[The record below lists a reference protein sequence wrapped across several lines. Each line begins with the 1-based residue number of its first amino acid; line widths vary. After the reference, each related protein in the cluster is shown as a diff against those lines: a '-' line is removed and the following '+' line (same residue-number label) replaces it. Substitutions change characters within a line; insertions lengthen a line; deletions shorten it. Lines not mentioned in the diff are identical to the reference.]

1 MDTPFLFE
9 TIRQG
14 TERLLKKLALCALCA
29 SLGGAEPPPMKWEGW
44 NPEVFAR
51 ARREKRYVLLELE
64 AVWCHWCHVMEE
76 TTYKDPEVLQKLDE
90 HYITVKV
97 DQDSRP
103 DLSSR
108 YEEYGWPAT
117 VIFAPD
123 GTEIV
128 CLTGYQAPKRMASI
142 LQGVVD
148 DPSPIA
154 KVVPLPPA
162 PAGPM
167 SETVRAEAE
176 KRHFEHYDF
185 KAGGYSFFHKFLNW
199 DSCEYS
205 LRRAQEG
212 DPKSA
217 KMVRMTLDGQL
228 HLVDPV
234 WGGVYQYSTD
244 NDWVHPHFEKIMEHQ
259 ANNLRIFTL
268 AALYFKEPRY
278 QKAADAIADY
288 LLTFLRSPEGAFY
301 TSQDADLV
309 KGQHS
314 AEYFA
319 LNDQGRRAQ
328 GIPTIDKH
336 SYTRENAWA
345 AEALLMYGQA
355 FHKPRALEAA
365 RTACEWIVR
374 ERALANGGYRHD
386 GKDAAG
392 PFLGD
397 TLAAGRA
404 FLAMYQLT
412 GEKVWMDRAEQAA
425 DFMAA
430 NFVAPGRAGLATA
443 VLSGPLDRLTYLRDE
458 NVLAAR
464 FSNLLW
470 HYTEKESQKRLRDQ
484 ALSYLALPEVALEFN
499 TGGVLLADL
508 ESRRDPIHFTLGG
521 AGAEQLSAGLGEFPN
536 YYRMTTRAQVPAGVL
551 VCDDS
556 GVCSRPF
563 QDVSALSQY
572 LAKLLRKAA
581 R

>member
-1 MDTPFLFE
+1 MSTPSLGDTL
-9 TIRQG
+9 RQG
-14 TERLLKKLALCALCA
+14 AETLLKGFAAAVLFA
-29 SLGGAEPPPMKWEGW
+29 SLAVAEPSLIRWESW
-44 NPEVFAR
+44 NPELFQR
-51 ARREKRYVLLELE
+51 ARREKRYVLLEME

-76 TTYKDPEVLQKLDE
+76 TTYKDPEVLGKLQD
-90 HYITVKV
+90 HYIAVKV

-117 VIFAPD
+117 IIFGPE
-123 GTEIV
+123 GNEIV
-128 CLTGYQAPKRMASI
+128 CLTGYVPPRRMAAI

-154 KVVPLPPA
+154 KVAPLPPPA
-162 PAGPM
+162 AGPM
-167 SETVRAEAE
+167 SEELRAQAEA
-176 KRHFEHYDF
+176 RHFEHFDF
-185 KAGGYSFFHKFLNW
+185 KQGGYSYSHKFLNW

-205 LRRAQEG
+205 LRRALDG
-212 DPKSA
+212 DAKSA
-217 KMVRMTLDGQL
+217 RMARMTLEGQL

-259 ANNLRIFTL
+259 ANNLRIFSL

-278 QKAADAIADY
+278 ERAAAAIADY
-288 LLTFLRSPEGAFY
+288 LLNFLRSPEGAFY

-309 KGQHS
+309 KGEHS

-319 LNDQGRRAQ
+319 LDDKGRR
-328 GIPTIDKH
+328 GRGMPNIDKH

-345 AEALLMYGQA
+345 AEALLLYGQA
-355 FHKPRALEAA
+355 FQQTRPVAAAEVALD
-365 RTACEWIVR
+365 WIVR
-374 ERALANGGYRHD
+374 ERSLGNGGYRHD
-386 GKDAAG
+386 AKDVAG

-404 FLAMYQLT
+404 FLAMYQMT
-412 GEKVWMDRAEQAA
+412 GERKWLELAQQAA
-425 DFMAA
+425 DFIGSH
-430 NFVAPGRAGLATA
+430 FVVPERAGLATA
-443 VLSGPLDRLTYLRDE
+443 VLSSPIDRLTYLRDE
-458 NVLAAR
+458 NILAAR
-464 FSNLLW
+464 FGNLLW
-470 HYTEKESQKRLRDQ
+470 HVTERQTDKKLRDQ

-521 AGAEQLSAGLGEFPN
+521 TQARQLAPELAKYPN
-536 YYRMTTRAQVPAGVL
+536 FYRMITAARAPAGVL
-551 VCDDS
+551 VCDER
-556 GVCSRPF
+556 GVCSVPF
-563 QDVSALSQY
+563 KDASTLTQY
-572 LAKLLRKAA
+572 LSKLLRTAA

>member
-1 MDTPFLFE
+1 MNTPSLGD

-14 TERLLKKLALCALCA
+14 AETLLKGFAGLTLFA
-29 SLGGAEPPPMKWEGW
+29 SLVGAEPAPVKWEGW
-44 NPEVFAR
+44 NPELFQR
-51 ARREKRYVLLELE
+51 ARREKRYVLLEME

-76 TTYKDPEVLQKLDE
+76 TTYKDPEVLGKLQE

-103 DLSSR
+103 DLASR

-117 VIFAPD
+117 IIFAPE
-123 GTEIV
+123 GNEIV
-128 CLTGYQAPKRMASI
+128 CLTGYIPPKRMASI

-154 KVVPLPPA
+154 KTVPLPPA
-162 PAGPM
+162 AAGPM
-167 SETVRAEAE
+167 SEELRAQAEA
-176 KRHFEHYDF
+176 RHFEHYDF
-185 KAGGYSFFHKFLNW
+185 KEGGYSFFHKFLNW

-205 LRRAQEG
+205 LRRALEG
-212 DPKSA
+212 DAKSA
-217 KMVRMTLDGQL
+217 LMARKTLEGQL

-278 QKAADAIADY
+278 QRAADSIAGY

-309 KGQHS
+309 KGVHS
-314 AEYFA
+314 AEYFG
-319 LNDQGRRAQ
+319 LDDRGRRAL
-328 GIPTIDKH
+328 GMPTIDRH
-336 SYTRENAWA
+336 NYTRENGWA
-345 AEALLMYGQA
+345 AEALLIYGQA
-355 FHKPRALEAA
+355 FHREEAIKA
-365 RTACEWIVR
+365 GREAIEWIVR
-374 ERALANGGYRHD
+374 ERRSGEGGYRHD
-386 GKDAAG
+386 ARDEAG

-404 FLAMYQLT
+404 FLAMYQMT
-412 GEKVWMDRAEQAA
+412 GEQKWLQLAEQAA
-425 DFMAA
+425 DFVASH
-430 NFVAPGRAGLATA
+430 FVASGRAGLSTA
-443 VLSGPLDRLTYLRDE
+443 VLSSPIDRLTYLRDE
-458 NVLAAR
+458 NILAAR
-464 FSNLLW
+464 FCNLLW
-470 HYTEKESQKRLRDQ
+470 HLGEREADKKLRDQ
-484 ALSYLALPEVALEFN
+484 ALSYLAVPEVALEFN

-508 ESRRDPIHFTLGG
+508 ESRRDPLHFTLGG
-521 AGAEQLSAGLGEFPN
+521 PLAEKLAVSLAEFPSF
-536 YYRMTTRAQVPAGVL
+536 YRIITRAPQPTGIL
-551 VCDDS
+551 VCDDR

-563 QDVSALSQY
+563 KDAEALSQY
-572 LAKLLRKAA
+572 LSRLLRTAA

>member
-1 MDTPFLFE
+1 
-9 TIRQG
+9 
-14 TERLLKKLALCALCA
+14 
-29 SLGGAEPPPMKWEGW
+29 MKWEGW
-44 NPEVFAR
+44 SPEVFER
-51 ARREKRYVLLELE
+51 ARREKRYVLLEME

-117 VIFAPD
+117 IVFSPE

-128 CLTGYQAPKRMASI
+128 CLTGYVPPKRMASI

-154 KVVPLPPA
+154 KVVPLPPPA
-162 PAGPM
+162 AGPM
-167 SETVRAEAE
+167 SEALRAEAE
-176 KRHFEHYDF
+176 KRHFEHFDF
-185 KAGGYSFFHKFLNW
+185 KEGGYSFFHKFLNW

-205 LRRAQEG
+205 LRRAQGG
-212 DPKSA
+212 DAKSA
-217 KMVRMTLDGQL
+217 QMVRMTLNGQL

-268 AALYFKEPRY
+268 GALYFKEPRY
-278 QKAADAIADY
+278 QKAADAIAGY

-309 KGQHS
+309 KGEHS

-319 LNDQGRRAQ
+319 LDDKGRRAK
-328 GIPTIDKH
+328 GMPTIDKH

-345 AEALLMYGQA
+345 AEALLLYGQA
-355 FHKPRALEAA
+355 FQNQRAVEAA
-365 RTACEWIVR
+365 RDAIEWIVR
-374 ERALANGGYRHD
+374 ERALGNGGYRHD
-386 GKDAAG
+386 TRDAAG

-412 GEKVWMDRAEQAA
+412 GEKVWLDRAEQAS
-425 DFMAA
+425 DFIAA

-443 VLSGPLDRLTYLRDE
+443 VLSSPLDRLTYLRDE

-464 FSNLLW
+464 YCNLLW
-470 HYTEKESQKRLRDQ
+470 HYSEKDSHKKLRDQ
-484 ALSYLALPEVALEFN
+484 ALSYLAVPEVALEFN

-508 ESRRDPIHFTLGG
+508 ESRLDPIHFTLGG
-521 AGAEQLSAGLGEFPN
+521 PEAEKLRPGLLEYPT
-536 YYRMTTRAQVPAGVL
+536 YYRMITNAQAPAGVL
-551 VCDDS
+551 VCDPT

-563 QDVSALSQY
+563 KDAGALSQY
-572 LAKLLRKAA
+572 LAKLLRTAA

>member
-1 MDTPFLFE
+1 MSTPFL
-9 TIRQG
+9 TNSIRQG
-14 TERLLKKLALCALCA
+14 AETLLKGFAALVLCA
-29 SLGGAEPPPMKWEGW
+29 SLVAAEPVRWEGW
-44 NPEVFAR
+44 NPEIFAR

-76 TTYKDPEVLQKLDE
+76 TTYQDPEVLDKLRQ
-90 HYITVKV
+90 HYLTVKV

-103 DLSSR
+103 DLASR

-117 VIFAPD
+117 IIFAPE
-123 GTEIV
+123 GHEIV
-128 CLTGYQAPKRMASI
+128 CLTGYVPPRRMASI

-154 KVVPLPPA
+154 KIAPLPPA
-162 PAGPM
+162 SAGTL
-167 SETVRAEAE
+167 SEELRAQAE
-176 KRHFEHYDF
+176 TRHFEHFDF
-185 KAGGYSFFHKFLNW
+185 KEGGYSFSHKFLNW
-199 DSCEYS
+199 DSLEYS
-205 LRRAQEG
+205 LRLALQG
-212 DPKSA
+212 DAKSA
-217 KMVRMTLDGQL
+217 QMARMTLEGQL

-259 ANNLRIFTL
+259 ANNLRMFTL

-278 QKAADAIADY
+278 EKAAAAIAGY
-288 LLTFLRSPEGAFY
+288 LLNFLRSPEGAFY

-314 AEYFA
+314 AEYFG
-319 LNDQGRRAQ
+319 LDDRGRRAL
-328 GIPTIDKH
+328 GMPAIDRH

-345 AEALLMYGQA
+345 AEALLVYGQA
-355 FHKPRALEAA
+355 FHQAEALQAGRVALEWILSQRALG
-365 RTACEWIVR
+365 
-374 ERALANGGYRHD
+374 NGGYRHD
-386 GKDAAG
+386 SSDAAG

-404 FLAMYQLT
+404 FMAMYQLS
-412 GEKVWMDRAEQAA
+412 GEPKWLRLAEQAG
-425 DFMAA
+425 DFIGAH
-430 NFVAPGRAGLATA
+430 FVTSARAGLATA
-443 VLSGPLDRLTYLRDE
+443 VLSSPIDRLAYLRDE

-464 FSNLLW
+464 FFNLLW
-470 HYTEKESQKRLRDQ
+470 HYSQREQDRRLRDQ
-484 ALSYLALPEVALEFN
+484 ALGYLALPQVALEFN

-521 AGAEQLSAGLGEFPN
+521 PQGEKLSGSLADFPN
-536 YYRMTTRAQVPAGVL
+536 YYRMITRAQAPVGVL
-551 VCDDS
+551 VCDDR

-563 QDVSALSQY
+563 KDAGSLSQY
-572 LAKLLRKAA
+572 LSRLLRTAA